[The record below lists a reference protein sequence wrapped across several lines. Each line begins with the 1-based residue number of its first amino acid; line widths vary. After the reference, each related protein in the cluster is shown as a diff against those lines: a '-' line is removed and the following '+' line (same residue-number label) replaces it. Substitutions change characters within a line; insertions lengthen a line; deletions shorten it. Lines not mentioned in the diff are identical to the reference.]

1 MVKQSDKVKDKF
13 RERFSSTK
21 TAQQST
27 SKIQELKQKIK
38 ELEASDSTTKTSTGK
53 FLVLIDKI
61 KPSKQCRQTFTES
74 AIQKRMRSLSREG
87 QLDPLVLVPLSEIE
101 NDAER
106 LYQIED
112 GEVTWRAAKRL
123 VEQGDS
129 SWKHLEA
136 VLSSISERD
145 TIHFRTLLHHLHS
158 EGLNPLDR
166 AESIITEI
174 NLQLQIETE
183 AAIKLLRNIVYRSS
197 RDAMIAE
204 AIALYSQ
211 EERSQKYLEQQLEP
225 AQVKLI
231 SLLDRLQVEIG
242 SFVNN
247 DLGML
252 ALAETLKTAIREK
265 DLPCHQAKLINKLNS
280 KNLSGDEEKISQIR
294 NEALEYVLTNKL
306 SVAKTREYINQI
318 IEEQGRKKSTDL
330 AKVKQNFQ
338 QIKTGLQ
345 NLPVSQLTKIQLN
358 SLKSIMEKQLVAI
371 DRELTD
377 D

>member
-1 MVKQSDKVKDKF
+1 MVRQSDQVKDKF

-38 ELEASDSTTKTSTGK
+38 ELEASDFTKASTGK

-61 KPSKQCRQTFTES
+61 QPSKQCRQTFTES

-318 IEEQGRKKSTDL
+318 IEKQGRKKSTDL

-338 QIKTGLQ
+338 QIKTELQ

>member
-27 SKIQELKQKIK
+27 NKIQELKQKIK
-38 ELEASDSTTKTSTGK
+38 ELEASDFTKASTGK

-87 QLDPLVLVPLSEIE
+87 QLDPLILVPLSELE

-204 AIALYSQ
+204 AITLYSQ
-211 EERSQKYLEQQLEP
+211 SERSQKYLEQQLEP

-252 ALAETLKTAIREK
+252 TLAETLKTAIREK

-306 SVAKTREYINQI
+306 SVAKTREYINKI
-318 IEEQGRKKSTDL
+318 IEKQGRKKSTDL
-330 AKVKQNFQ
+330 VKVKQNFQ
-338 QIKTGLQ
+338 QIKTELQ
-345 NLPVSQLTKIQLN
+345 NLHVSQLTKIQLN

-371 DRELTD
+371 ERELTD

>member
-1 MVKQSDKVKDKF
+1 MVRQSDKVKDKF

-38 ELEASDSTTKTSTGK
+38 ELEASDSTKASTGK

-87 QLDPLVLVPLSEIE
+87 QLDPLVLVPLSELE
-101 NDAER
+101 NDAEK

-129 SWKHLEA
+129 SWKQLEA

-158 EGLNPLDR
+158 EGLNSLDR

-211 EERSQKYLEQQLEP
+211 EKRSQKYLEQQLEP

-231 SLLDRLQVEIG
+231 SLLDRLQVEIK

-280 KNLSGDEEKISQIR
+280 KNLSGDEQKISQIR

-338 QIKTGLQ
+338 QIKTELQ

>member
-38 ELEASDSTTKTSTGK
+38 ELEASDFTKASTGK

-87 QLDPLVLVPLSEIE
+87 QLDPLVLVPLSELE

-158 EGLNPLDR
+158 EGLNSLDR

-211 EERSQKYLEQQLEP
+211 SERSQKYLEQQLEP

-371 DRELTD
+371 DRKLTD

>member
-38 ELEASDSTTKTSTGK
+38 ELEASDFTKASTGK

-87 QLDPLVLVPLSEIE
+87 QLDPLVLVPLSDLE

-123 VEQGDS
+123 VKQGDS
-129 SWKHLEA
+129 SWSHLEA
-136 VLSSISERD
+136 VLSSISEPD

-306 SVAKTREYINQI
+306 SVAKTREYINKI
-318 IEEQGRKKSTDL
+318 IEGQGRKKSTDL

>member
-1 MVKQSDKVKDKF
+1 MVRQSDQVKNKF

-38 ELEASDSTTKTSTGK
+38 ELEASDSTKAFTGK

-74 AIQKRMRSLSREG
+74 AVQKRMRSLSREG

-101 NDAER
+101 NDAEK

-306 SVAKTREYINQI
+306 SVAKTREYINKI
-318 IEEQGRKKSTDL
+318 IEEQGRKKST

-338 QIKTGLQ
+338 QIKTELQ

>member
-38 ELEASDSTTKTSTGK
+38 ELEASDFTKASTGK

-306 SVAKTREYINQI
+306 SVAKTREYINKI
-318 IEEQGRKKSTDL
+318 IEEQGRKKST

-338 QIKTGLQ
+338 QIKTELQ

>member
-318 IEEQGRKKSTDL
+318 IEEQGRKKST

-338 QIKTGLQ
+338 QIKTELQ

>member
-38 ELEASDSTTKTSTGK
+38 ELEASDFTKASTGK

-87 QLDPLVLVPLSEIE
+87 QLDPLVLVPLSELE

-231 SLLDRLQVEIG
+231 SLLDRLQVEIK

-318 IEEQGRKKSTDL
+318 IEKQGRKKSTDL

-338 QIKTGLQ
+338 QIKTELQ